1 LENRNRSDGVHVR
14 DPARHATLHREMFMM
29 VVVFRARARADADL
43 SGIEAVGQRMY
54 ELASAMP
61 GFISYKEFQSEDKE
75 TLTLVEFETEE
86 QLLAWREHPE
96 HLKAQQLGRERVFES
111 YDIAVCKPVRRYGFS
126 LAKGRF
132 EID

>member
-1 LENRNRSDGVHVR
+1 MV
-14 DPARHATLHREMFMM
+14 
-29 VVVFRARARADADL
+29 VVVFRAKVRAEADL
-43 SGIEAVGQRMY
+43 SGIEAVGRRTY

-61 GFISYKEFQSEDKE
+61 GFISYKEFQAEDKE

-96 HLKAQQLGRERVFES
+96 HVKAQQLGRERVFES
-111 YDIAVCKPVRRYGFS
+111 YDIAVCKPVRRYGFT

-132 EID
+132 EL

>member
-1 LENRNRSDGVHVR
+1 MS
-14 DPARHATLHREMFMM
+14 MM

-61 GFISYKEFQSEDKE
+61 GFVSYKEFQAADKE

-86 QLLAWREHPE
+86 QLLAWRKHPE
-96 HLKAQQLGRERVFES
+96 HLEAQQLGRDRVFES
-111 YDIAVCKPVRRYGFS
+111 YDITVCQPVRRYGFS

-132 EID
+132 ELN